1 MIVVANRVPVA
12 SGQEQAFEA
21 RFQRRLGRV
30 EKSPGFVRMEL
41 LRPIQGEYYSVLT
54 YWKDIESFE
63 AWTHSDAFRQAH
75 ADRPPAEMFAG
86 PNVLEIH
93 EVAQCAEVTA

>member
-12 SGQEQAFEA
+12 PGHEQEFEA
-21 RFQRRLGRV
+21 RFQQRLGMV
-30 EKSPGFVRMEL
+30 EHSPGFLKMEL
-41 LRPIQGEYYSVLT
+41 LRPVQGTHYSVLT

-63 AWTHSDAFRQAH
+63 AWTRSDWFRQAH
-75 ADRPPAEMFAG
+75 ANRPPAEMFAG

-93 EVAQCAEVTA
+93 VVALSAGPAV